1 MASFADEVDGVFH
14 LGPPVMPAQEF
25 YKAAE
30 TQDPTFEL
38 AYWWFALE
46 LAQRF
51 RERRGMGRKPEWDRV
66 QAGLARPSLDGDHY
80 AAVAGGGASRTD
92 DHPSMLLALGF
103 VPPTPLIDAGVM
115 RTTLDWVLGA
125 WEWDSAWGWDYAT
138 MAMTAARLG
147 DGDAAVDL
155 LLRDGVKNRYDKAG
169 HNPAMG
175 SFLPLYLPGN
185 GGLLAAVS
193 LMAAGWDGGPGAP
206 GIPDDGTWRVAHE
219 GLVAWP

>member
-1 MASFADEVDGVFH
+1 M
-14 LGPPVMPAQEF
+14 
-25 YKAAE
+25 
-30 TQDPTFEL
+30 
-38 AYWWFALE
+38 
-46 LAQRF
+46 
-51 RERRGMGRKPEWDRV
+51 
-66 QAGLARPSLDGDHY
+66 
-80 AAVAGGGASRTD
+80 
-92 DHPSMLLALGF
+92 
-103 VPPTPLIDAGVM
+103 
-115 RTTLDWVLGA
+115 LGA

-147 DGDAAVDL
+147 DGDADL

-193 LMAAGWDGGPGAP
+193 LMVAGWDGGPGAP

>member
-1 MASFADEVDGVFH
+1 M
-14 LGPPVMPAQEF
+14 
-25 YKAAE
+25 
-30 TQDPTFEL
+30 
-38 AYWWFALE
+38 
-46 LAQRF
+46 
-51 RERRGMGRKPEWDRV
+51 
-66 QAGLARPSLDGDHY
+66 
-80 AAVAGGGASRTD
+80 
-92 DHPSMLLALGF
+92 
-103 VPPTPLIDAGVM
+103 
-115 RTTLDWVLGA
+115 LGA

-155 LLRDGVKNRYDKAG
+155 LLRDGIKNRYDKAG

-193 LMAAGWDGGPGAP
+193 LMVAGWDGGPGAP

>member
-155 LLRDGVKNRYDKAG
+155 LLRDGIKNRYDKAG

-193 LMAAGWDGGPGAP
+193 LMVAGWDGGPGAP

>member
-14 LGPPVMPAQEF
+14 LGPPVMPAQEL